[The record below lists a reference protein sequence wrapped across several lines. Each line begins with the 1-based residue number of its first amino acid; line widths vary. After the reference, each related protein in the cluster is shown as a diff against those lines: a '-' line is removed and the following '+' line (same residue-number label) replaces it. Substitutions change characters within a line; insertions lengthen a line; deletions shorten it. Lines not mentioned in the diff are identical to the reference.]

1 MNLTRPIM
9 FWIATCAAV
18 IAAVVLLREI
28 LLPFVAGLV
37 LAYLFN
43 PLANRLE
50 RLGLNRLLAALL
62 IIGAFVVG
70 FVALVLLAAP
80 IVARELAYLLDN
92 VPLYFGRL
100 KTLTSDPDR
109 PWLRK
114 IVGEGLASAEQSMG
128 ELASLGA
135 DWFGSL
141 VRSVWT
147 GGQELISVFSLAI
160 VTPVVAGY
168 LIYDWNRM
176 LAAVDNWTPPARRPT
191 VRALASKID
200 DTIGGFVRGQGT
212 LCLILCVY
220 YAVALWLA
228 GLNHSLLI
236 GVAAGAI
243 SFVPYLGS
251 ITGLAVATS
260 VAIAQFWPSWSSIVV
275 VPMIFVVGQ
284 AVADYVL
291 SPYLVGRRV
300 NLHPV
305 WMIFALFA
313 FGYLFGIV
321 GLLLAV
327 PLAAACRV
335 LLHFAFEQYYAS
347 PLYTAR
353 PDAAAPIVA
362 AMRPSIDKTR

>member
-1 MNLTRPIM
+1 MNLTRPIV

-50 RLGLNRLLAALL
+50 RLGLNRLLAALV
-62 IIGAFVVG
+62 IIGVFIVG
-70 FVALVLLAAP
+70 VVALISLTAP
-80 IVARELAYLLDN
+80 IIARELAHFLDN
-92 VPLYFGRL
+92 LPLYFGQL
-100 KTLTSDPDR
+100 KSLTSNPDR
-109 PWLRK
+109 PWLHK
-114 IVGEGLASAEQSMG
+114 IVGEGLASAEQSIG
-128 ELASLGA
+128 ELATLGA
-135 DWFGSL
+135 DWFGTL

-147 GGQELISVFSLAI
+147 GGRALISVFSLAI

-168 LIYDWNRM
+168 LIYDWNNM
-176 LAAVDNWTPPARRPT
+176 LAALDNWTPPSRRPT
-191 VRALASKID
+191 VRALASQID
-200 DTIGGFVRGQGT
+200 DTIGGFVRGQGA
-212 LCLILCVY
+212 LCVILCVY
-220 YAVALWLA
+220 YAGALWLA

-236 GVAAGAI
+236 GVAAGFI

-251 ITGLAVATS
+251 ITGLVVATS
-260 VAIAQFWPSWSSIVV
+260 VATAQFWPSWSSIVV
-275 VPMIFVVGQ
+275 VPAIFVVGQ

-313 FGYLFGIV
+313 FGYIFGIV

-327 PLAAACRV
+327 PLAAACGV
-335 LLHFAFEQYYAS
+335 LLRFALERYYAS

-353 PDAAAPIVA
+353 PDAATPTVA
-362 AMRPSIDKTR
+362 AIRPSIDKTG

>member
-1 MNLTRPIM
+1 
-9 FWIATCAAV
+9 
-18 IAAVVLLREI
+18 
-28 LLPFVAGLV
+28 
-37 LAYLFN
+37 
-43 PLANRLE
+43 
-50 RLGLNRLLAALL
+50 
-62 IIGAFVVG
+62 
-70 FVALVLLAAP
+70 
-80 IVARELAYLLDN
+80 
-92 VPLYFGRL
+92 
-100 KTLTSDPDR
+100 
-109 PWLRK
+109 
-114 IVGEGLASAEQSMG
+114 
-128 ELASLGA
+128 
-135 DWFGSL
+135 
-141 VRSVWT
+141 
-147 GGQELISVFSLAI
+147 
-160 VTPVVAGY
+160 
-168 LIYDWNRM
+168 
-176 LAAVDNWTPPARRPT
+176 
-191 VRALASKID
+191 VRALASEID

-305 WMIFALFA
+305 WMIFAPFA
-313 FGYLFGIV
+313 FGYLFGFV

-335 LLHFAFEQYYAS
+335 LLRFALEQYYAS
-347 PLYTAR
+347 PLYSAR
-353 PDAAAPIVA
+353 PDAAAKASCRCDEAVTTSTISAPGS
-362 AMRPSIDKTR
+362 MRPKR